1 MFFFVQNRQG
11 GHEHRYRSVQIP
23 ANVMK
28 RDTAKKF
35 VQASKKIDEI
45 LGELDSVSFE
55 IEDEAERKKIRR
67 AMVSVMVTL
76 YEQLTREVVKD
87 YPDLHPDTGT
97 QSP

>member
-1 MFFFVQNRQG
+1 
-11 GHEHRYRSVQIP
+11 
-23 ANVMK
+23 MK
-28 RDTAKKF
+28 RETARKF
-35 VQASKKIDEI
+35 VQASKRIDEI

-67 AMVSVMVTL
+67 AMVSVVVTL
-76 YEQLTREVVKD
+76 YEQLTREVVRD